1 MCAANDRDVFPPPWF
16 FKINICANH
25 SQYCGRLVGAFLNTA
40 GAFKYVKS
48 LFRSTIK
55 HFVAYLLGPH
65 IDTF

>member
-40 GAFKYVKS
+40 NINDIGCPRAFLK
-48 LFRSTIK
+48 R
-55 HFVAYLLGPH
+55 
-65 IDTF
+65 